1 MRIRSIRPEFW
12 RSEDV
17 KKHPRDVRLL
27 FVGLWSYVDDNGV
40 GVDDY
45 RQIASDLF
53 PLEDD
58 PVEVREYVRDGLATL
73 SRGLQIV
80 RFGVDGKRFIF
91 IPKWDTHQKIDRP
104 GKERDLRPANTV
116 SSENP
121 TFITGHSDDSR
132 DTRDSL
138 DAGEGEKG
146 RRGEGEKG
154 QQDLAI
160 VAAPAITEPDL
171 FDAFWSNYPRK
182 DNKAQA
188 RKAWPKA
195 CKRLEPERL
204 VKAAAFWA
212 RLWEDVGKDR
222 EHIPHASTW
231 LNNDRWNDERP
242 VRPRAAPNSTD
253 AHFAAL
259 LNRQRPGDG
268 PQLLALPGGAS

>member
-12 RSEDV
+12 RSEDI

-58 PVEVREYVRDGLATL
+58 PVEVREFVRDGLATL

-80 RFGVDGKRFIF
+80 RFEVDGKRFIF
-91 IPKWDTHQKIDRP
+91 IPKWDLHQKIDRP
-104 GKERDLRPANTV
+104 GKERYLRPDNPV
-116 SSENP
+116 ISGNP
-121 TFITGHSDDSR
+121 TFKMSSEDVSR
-132 DTRDSL
+132 ESRESL

-146 RRGEGEKG
+146 RRGEGEKE
-154 QQDLAI
+154 QDLAI
-160 VAAPAITEPDL
+160 VAAPAPAEPGL

-195 CKRLEPERL
+195 CKKLEPERL
-204 VKAAAFWA
+204 VKAAAYWA
-212 RLWEDVGKDR
+212 RLWSEAGKDR

-231 LNNDRWNDERP
+231 LNNQRWNDEP
-242 VRPRAAPNSTD
+242 PTRPRAAPNSTD

-259 LNRQRPGDG
+259 LARPPE
-268 PQLLALPGGAS
+268 PQSELRLLPGGA